1 MTDSLRK
8 IDVEHIEKWKKLT
21 PFIMLTPVWFIEDYF
36 QKTDCNMQK
45 NIKKIQSYE
54 YDSQIRCKTNQWILN
69 LWT

>member
-1 MTDSLRK
+1 
-8 IDVEHIEKWKKLT
+8 
-21 PFIMLTPVWFIEDYF
+21 MLTPVWFIEDYF